1 MNGFDRRFGKD
12 FNNLIFI
19 FWYIKTIY
27 VFKLVK
33 KKVYWWRNYDEY
45 YLLEFKYYMV
55 LSIWMNKYEIIWFI
69 NKMRLFINN
78 LIY

>member
-19 FWYIKTIY
+19 FWYIKMIY
-27 VFKLVK
+27 VFKLV

>member
-27 VFKLVK
+27 VFKLV

>member
-19 FWYIKTIY
+19 FWYIKMIY

-33 KKVYWWRNYDEY
+33 KKYIDE
-45 YLLEFKYYMV
+45 EIMMNIICYMV